1 MDAKTERLITAI
13 RAWVARWPPPPGEKD
28 VVPSPSLTPP
38 PGPVQRDLA
47 EAIATKKAELET
59 AGLLPLLHHQPPR
72 RTP

>member
-1 MDAKTERLITAI
+1 MDAKTARLVALIH
-13 RAWVARWPPPPGEKD
+13 AWATQRPHKHAT
-28 VVPSPSLTPP
+28 PSAVLTPP

-47 EAIATKKAELET
+47 EVIAAKKAELEA